1 MAMAMKEKLLFIWIL
16 AAVAFGFLFR
26 HFWSCAAYLI
36 EKIVALSLVSLPCV
50 AKFAVAIC
58 GVWLLP

>member
-1 MAMAMKEKLLFIWIL
+1 MAMKEQLLVVWIL
-16 AAVAFGFLFR
+16 ALVAFGFLFR
-26 HFWSCAAYLI
+26 HFWSCALYVM

-50 AKFAVAIC
+50 AKFAVAVC

>member
-1 MAMAMKEKLLFIWIL
+1 MAMATKEKLLFVWIL
-16 AAVAFGFLFR
+16 VAVAFGFLLR
-26 HFWSCAAYLI
+26 HFWSCAAYMI

>member
-1 MAMAMKEKLLFIWIL
+1 MTMNEKILVVWIL
-16 AAVAFGFLFR
+16 AVVAFSFLFR
-26 HFWSCAAYLI
+26 HFWSCAAYVL

-58 GVWLLP
+58 GVCLLP